1 MEKEEKSRDGGKDNE
16 NLLEKKAGREGGRG
30 NEKETSISSEA
41 QQKLPLPPHPF
52 LFGALIT
59 CNKSNNA

>member
-41 QQKLPLPPHPF
+41 QQKLPP
-52 LFGALIT
+52 LFVWCSHYL
-59 CNKSNNA
+59 